1 MYSFG
6 DIWYLHSN
14 YYCCCEGTLVAIV
27 GDGQVTFGENTIIKH
42 TAKKVRKIY
51 NGKVLISFAGSVGN
65 AFTKTRT
72 YQNI

>member
-42 TAKKVRKIY
+42 TAKK
-51 NGKVLISFAGSVGN
+51 
-65 AFTKTRT
+65 
-72 YQNI
+72 